1 MHAVNTLAAR
11 MAGFV
16 GPLMRNPGMALR
28 LLAGGLCAAG
38 LSQAAVAQSAQAAQT
53 AQTVQSAPSSQAS
66 APDDAAQSLPTVQT
80 SLQRGSFMPYKQ
92 INQVLLAL
100 KTDGEGLFVSRL
112 RIRPS
117 DKGQPL
123 PPNIRLALMT
133 DERTINI
140 PVDAEGRFELPTFP
154 KEEAKD
160 MELGSNAPKGTTGI
174 QLRIDLT
181 TPPDQLDMA
190 TVRRVVKVGQHLRD
204 ELLPWYVRWL
214 VPQID
219 GVTVCSAR
227 PDWQLG
233 WTENGQNWVLPLPA
247 DASAREPDT
256 EKDKPSRPCTVLT
269 GQEQFPDRARL
280 LSPAADQPKLY
291 IRLRQTRPS

>member
-1 MHAVNTLAAR
+1 
-11 MAGFV
+11 MA
-16 GPLMRNPGMALR
+16 M
-28 LLAGGLCAAG
+28 
-38 LSQAAVAQSAQAAQT
+38 AQAQAQAVT
-53 AQTVQSAPSSQAS
+53 AAAS
-66 APDDAAQSLPTVQT
+66 APNEAAQALPTVQT

-92 INQVLLAL
+92 LNTVLLAL

-112 RIRPS
+112 RIRPT
-117 DKGQPL
+117 DKSKPL

-160 MELGSNAPKGTTGI
+160 MELGSNIPKGATGI

-181 TPPDQLDMA
+181 TPPDRLDMA

-219 GVTVCSAR
+219 GVMVCSAT
-227 PDWQLG
+227 PNWQLG
-233 WTENGQNWVLPLPA
+233 WPENGQNWVLPLPQE
-247 DASAREPDT
+247 ASAREPDT
-256 EKDKPSRPCTVLT
+256 EKDAASRPCAVLT
-269 GQEQFPDRARL
+269 GQEQFPDNARL
-280 LSPAADQPKLY
+280 LAPAADQPKLY
-291 IRLRQTRPS
+291 IRLRQTKPS